1 VALTRIGLVG
11 ICVLLM
17 MAGSRAGQ
25 DSTARVLTSNDI
37 TAEIGTDVDARRVV
51 AQVLTHL
58 LVNHGR
64 REFFLASQ
72 MRAEWLPSI
81 PGVEFVRLSDA
92 GIAGHI
98 STCGTY
104 WLVDWVNI
112 EPTATRIGITTW
124 KNVAKTPFGFRPAG
138 SMKAWT
144 PRFNFGP
151 VTDRRHRDCV
161 SPFTAVCVQA
171 YPARAGVRRG
181 RKSGG
186 CGRDLRDCGH
196 LATGPWLR

>member
-1 VALTRIGLVG
+1 LILPRAEWLQLGTDPLLKTGVQLHVALTRIGLVG

-104 WLVDWVNI
+104 WLVDKV
-112 EPTATRIGITTW
+112 ERID
-124 KNVAKTPFGFRPAG
+124 NVVSMMLNRKCGGTVMGYIVSLAG
-138 SMKAWT
+138 GEW
-144 PRFNFGP
+144 RFGP
-151 VTDRRHRDCV
+151 PGNGKDGGGWV
-161 SPFTAVCVQA
+161 P
-171 YPARAGVRRG
+171 GIG
-181 RKSGG
+181 SGFLGGPPPG
-186 CGRDLRDCGH
+186 CRCQ
-196 LATGPWLR
+196 